1 MTDPNT
7 WLSWHWKETQGN
19 LNQVYNQQAVNDI
32 YKSTLSNSHQVLIDE
47 FMIRSYMITPV
58 FLWETQ
64 WGMIAAY
71 QHNFPREWRHREVSI
86 LAQIANQLGV
96 ALQQVELM
104 KQLHKAKETSD
115 AANRAKSEFLTK
127 ISHEL
132 RTPLNAILG
141 FTQILARDEQ
151 LNLAQQE
158 YIKIIGR
165 S

>member
-1 MTDPNT
+1 M
-7 WLSWHWKETQGN
+7 
-19 LNQVYNQQAVNDI
+19 
-32 YKSTLSNSHQVLIDE
+32 
-47 FMIRSYMITPV
+47 
-58 FLWETQ
+58 
-64 WGMIAAY
+64 
-71 QHNFPREWRHREVSI
+71 HREVSL